1 MRVVEVETS
10 WSLVCV
16 LRTVVFV
23 RSPQKLIDHKKKK
36 KKKAV
41 GREGGVGNRFYPPRA
56 FSVVLN
62 LSSS

>member
-23 RSPQKLIDHKKKK
+23 RSPQKLIDHKTKNKKRRW
-36 KKKAV
+36 A
-41 GREGGVGNRFYPPRA
+41 GREGWEPDSIARGHFR
-56 FSVVLN
+56 
-62 LSSS
+62 